1 MVYKAA
7 LGKKVKDSQ
16 ALSRDDKITV
26 GFYKNIFKK
35 IGLVIQ
41 KYFFS
46 RTKLPIKLNLDNLHA
61 LGSSLFK
68 QWGAVRKNVIEFQSS
83 SEKEKILLKR
93 LSNQT
98 LVQNLSHLGYLKT
111 CTYHTLEDVH
121 QYMYNILPLT
131 NIHLYFLFSS

>member
-1 MVYKAA
+1 MYKAA
-7 LGKKVKDSQ
+7 LGKKLKDSQ

-26 GFYKNIFKK
+26 RFYKNILKK

-46 RTKLPIKLNLDNLHA
+46 RTKLPIKSNLDNLHA

-68 QWGAVRKNVIEFQSS
+68 QWGAVRKSVIEFQSS

-93 LSNQT
+93 LSQIKP
-98 LVQNLSHLGYLKT
+98 LSK
-111 CTYHTLEDVH
+111 
-121 QYMYNILPLT
+121 IPRA
-131 NIHLYFLFSS
+131 

>member
-7 LGKKVKDSQ
+7 LGKKVRDSQ

-26 GFYKNIFKK
+26 GFYKNILKK

-83 SEKEKILLKR
+83 LEKKKILLKR

-111 CTYHTLEDVH
+111 YVH
-121 QYMYNILPLT
+121 I
-131 NIHLYFLFSS
+131 IH